1 MDLKSPQK
9 KLTTEED
16 RNRLDLLYHVSR
28 EVATAL
34 DLRTVLQR
42 VLYQAIQN
50 VGGERGSIVVLDD
63 AGKAVDSTIVFGQQ
77 HINEDTTQQLRDTVE
92 HGLAGWVLKN
102 RKPVLIANTS
112 QDKRWLHRPDDAKK
126 KTGSKS
132 ALCMPLL
139 ARDQLVGVLTLVHS
153 KPNAFSEEH
162 LELMQ
167 AIADQAGIAVLN
179 ARLYT
184 ESQRTARVMSA
195 LAESA
200 AIINTSLRLDDVLEH
215 ILNQTIQALQVETVA
230 LALFDPSNDELV
242 FRAATGQNANNILN
256 RRIPPGQGLA
266 NLVIKDGQGIVI
278 PDVSKDQRF
287 KNVDRFGG
295 IEMRAVA
302 MAPIQAPGNVIGV
315 LEAINPISGEFD
327 LDAMLVLT
335 GLGSLA
341 GTSIQNAQ
349 SFERMDSTH
358 QHYRELFEDSIDPI
372 LLTDW
377 DGKIIEANRQAIEF
391 SGYGNKKLH
400 EVSIDQLHDVNW
412 DMLGLRFDN
421 LKSYQTFSYDSI
433 LRTVIGR
440 PIPIQ
445 VNVRPVEFEDAV
457 VLQWIIHDISERK
470 ALDDLRNDLMSMV
483 YHDLRSPLAN
493 IISSLDM
500 LSVLISNDDD
510 EDVQSIMKVAFHST
524 TRIERMINT
533 LLDINKLESGQKIIT
548 QRVVHVE
555 NLVIDAT
562 KEVEQIA
569 DSRNQ
574 KLLAQFPE
582 NEKLDPVWIDEDM
595 ILRVLI
601 NLVENAAKFSPAE
614 GEITI
619 IAQAVDGQVK
629 VCVKDTGPAIPVGDH
644 ERIFNKFTRLRGK
657 DKLSG
662 MGIGLAFC
670 RLAVEG
676 HGGHIWVES
685 GQDKGNTFC
694 FILPVASK
702 EQQESSKGD

>member
-1 MDLKSPQK
+1 MEIKTPQGK
-9 KLTTEED
+9 PITEED
-16 RNRLDLLYHVSR
+16 RNRLELLYHVSR

-42 VLYQAIQN
+42 VLYEAIQN
-50 VGGERGSIVVLDD
+50 VGGERGSVVVLDD

-77 HINEDTTQQLRDTVE
+77 SFQEDTTQRLRDTVE

-102 RKPVLIANTS
+102 REPALISDTS
-112 QDKRWLHRPDDAKK
+112 QDERWLHRPEDSKK
-126 KTGSKS
+126 KTSAKS

-139 ARDQLVGVLTLVHS
+139 AREQLVGVLTLVHS
-153 KPNAFSEEH
+153 QPNAFGEEH

-184 ESQRTARVMSA
+184 ESQRKARVMSA

-200 AIINTSLRLDDVLEH
+200 ADINTSLRLDEVLQK
-215 ILNQTIQALQVETVA
+215 ILNQTIQAMQVETVA
-230 LALFDPSNDELV
+230 LALIDQTGGELV
-242 FRAATGQNANNILN
+242 FRAATGNNARNILN
-256 RRIPPGQGLA
+256 RRIPPGQGLSA
-266 NLVIKDGQGIVI
+266 LVSKDGRGLVI
-278 PDVSKDQRF
+278 PDVSKDQRV

-295 IEMRAVA
+295 IETRALA
-302 MAPIQAPGNVIGV
+302 MAPIKGQGKVIGI
-315 LEAINPISGEFD
+315 LEAINPVAGEFD
-327 LDAMLVLT
+327 QDALLVLT

-349 SFERMDSTH
+349 SFERIDSSH

-372 LLTDW
+372 LLTNW

-391 SGYGNKKLH
+391 SGYENKHLH
-400 EVSIDQLHDVNW
+400 VVSIDQLHDVNW
-412 DMLGLRFDN
+412 DMLGLGFDN
-421 LKSYQTFSYDSI
+421 LNSYKTFSYDSI
-433 LRTVIGR
+433 LRSVSGR

-500 LSVLISNDDD
+500 LSVLISDDAD

-533 LLDINKLESGQKIIT
+533 LLDINRLESGQEIVT
-548 QRVVHVE
+548 QKSVDVE
-555 NLVIDAT
+555 SLIVDAVR
-562 KEVEQIA
+562 EMEQIA

-574 KLLAQFPE
+574 KLNTQFPE
-582 NEKLDPVWIDEDM
+582 NEKLGPVWVDGEM

-601 NLVENAAKFSPAE
+601 NLLENATKFSPAN

-619 IAQAVDGQVK
+619 IAQAENGLVK
-629 VCVKDTGPAIPVGDH
+629 VFVQDSGPAIPAGDR

-657 DKLSG
+657 DTRSG
-662 MGIGLAFC
+662 MGIGLAYC

-676 HGGHIWVES
+676 HGGRIWVES
-685 GQDKGNTFC
+685 EKEKGNTFS
-694 FILPVASK
+694 FTLPVASE
-702 EQQESSKGD
+702 EQQASSKGD

>member
-1 MDLKSPQK
+1 MENNSTLGKPI
-9 KLTTEED
+9 TEED
-16 RNRLDLLYHVSR
+16 RTRLELLYHVSR

-42 VLYQAIQN
+42 VLYEAIQN
-50 VGGERGSIVVLDD
+50 VGGERGSIVVLND
-63 AGKAVDSTIVFGQQ
+63 AGKAIDSTIVYGQQ
-77 HINEDTTQQLRDTVE
+77 FQQNTTQQLRDTVE

-102 RKPVLIANTS
+102 RKPVLITDTS
-112 QDKRWLHRPDDAKK
+112 QDERWLHRPDDVKK
-126 KTGSKS
+126 KTGAKS
-132 ALCMPLL
+132 ALCVPLL
-139 ARDQLVGVLTLVHS
+139 VHEQLVGVLTLVHS
-153 KPNAFSEEH
+153 KPNAFGEEH

-184 ESQRTARVMSA
+184 ESQQKARVMSA

-200 AIINTSLRLDDVLEH
+200 AAINTSLRLDEVLQR

-230 LALFDPSNDELV
+230 LALIDPSSGELV
-242 FRAATGQNANNILN
+242 FPAATGHDAGNILN

-266 NLVIKDGQGIVI
+266 NLVIKDRQGVVV

-295 IEMRAVA
+295 VETRAVA
-302 MAPIQAPGNVIGV
+302 MAPIQAPGKVIGV
-315 LEAINPISGEFD
+315 LEAINPIAGEFD
-327 LDAMLVLT
+327 LDALLVLT

-341 GTSIQNAQ
+341 GASIQNAQ
-349 SFERMDSTH
+349 LFERMDSFH

-377 DGKIIEANRQAIEF
+377 EGKIIEANRQAIEF
-391 SGYGNKKLH
+391 SGYNNNKLH
-400 EVSIDQLHDVNW
+400 DVSIDKLHDVNW
-412 DMLGLRFDN
+412 NMTGLGFDN
-421 LKSYQTFSYDSI
+421 LQSYQTFSYDSI
-433 LRTVIGR
+433 LRTASGR

-445 VNVRPVEFEDAV
+445 VNVRPVEFENAV
-457 VLQWIIHDISERK
+457 LLQWIIHDISERK

-483 YHDLRSPLAN
+483 YHDLRAPLAN
-493 IISSLDM
+493 VISSLDM
-500 LSVLISNDDD
+500 LSGLINDGDD

-533 LLDINKLESGQKIIT
+533 LLDINRLESGQEIVN
-548 QRVVHVE
+548 QRAVDMAS
-555 NLVIDAT
+555 LVADAI
-562 KEVEQIA
+562 KEIEQLT

-574 KLLAQFPE
+574 KLIVQLPKE
-582 NEKLDPVWIDEDM
+582 EKLAPVWIDGEM

-601 NLVENAAKFSPAE
+601 NMLENAAKFSPAE
-614 GEITI
+614 GQITI
-619 IAQAVDGQVK
+619 HAHAEDTWIE
-629 VCVKDTGPAIPVGDH
+629 VCVQDTGPAIPVSEQ

-657 DKLSG
+657 SKLSG
-662 MGIGLAFC
+662 LGIGLAFC
-670 RLAVEG
+670 RLAIEG
-676 HGGHIWVES
+676 HGGRIWVES
-685 GQDKGNTFC
+685 KKDKGNTF
-694 FILPVASK
+694 FFTLPVASE

>member
-1 MDLKSPQK
+1 MENNSTQGKPI
-9 KLTTEED
+9 TEED
-16 RNRLDLLYHVSR
+16 RNRLELLYHVSR

-42 VLYQAIQN
+42 VLYEAIQN

-63 AGKAVDSTIVFGQQ
+63 AGKALDSTIVYGQHFQ
-77 HINEDTTQQLRDTVE
+77 QDTTQQLRDTVE

-102 RKPVLIANTS
+102 REPALITDTS
-112 QDKRWLHRPDDAKK
+112 QDERWLHRPDDAKK
-126 KTGSKS
+126 KTGAKS
-132 ALCMPLL
+132 AVCMPLL
-139 ARDQLVGVLTLVHS
+139 AREQLVGVLTLVHS
-153 KPNAFSEEH
+153 QPNAFGIEH

-184 ESQRTARVMSA
+184 ESQRKARVMSA

-200 AIINTSLRLDDVLEH
+200 ADINISLRLDDVLQR

-230 LALFDPSNDELV
+230 LALIDPTGGELV
-242 FRAATGQNANNILN
+242 FRAATGHNAGNILG
-256 RRIPPGQGLA
+256 RSIPPGQGLA
-266 NLVIKDGQGIVI
+266 SQVSKDGRGVVI

-302 MAPIQAPGNVIGV
+302 MAPIQAPGKVVGV
-315 LEAINPISGEFD
+315 LEAINPVAGEFD
-327 LDAMLVLT
+327 LDDLLVLT

-349 SFERMDSTH
+349 LFERMDSSH

-377 DGKIIEANRQAIEF
+377 EGKIIEANRQAIEF
-391 SGYGNKKLH
+391 SGYKNKNLH

-412 DMLGLRFDN
+412 SMTGLGFNN
-421 LKSYQTFSYDSI
+421 LKSYQTYSYDSM
-433 LRTVIGR
+433 LRTISGR
-440 PIPIQ
+440 AIPIQ
-445 VNVRPVEFEDAV
+445 VNVRPVEFENAIL
-457 VLQWIIHDISERK
+457 LQWIIHDISERK

-483 YHDLRSPLAN
+483 YHDLRAPLAN
-493 IISSLDM
+493 VISSLDM
-500 LSVLISNDDD
+500 LSGLINDGDDD
-510 EDVQSIMKVAFHST
+510 DVQSIIEVAFHST

-533 LLDINKLESGQKIIT
+533 LLDINRLESGQQIVT
-548 QRVVHVE
+548 QRAVDVE
-555 NLVIDAT
+555 SLVAEAI

-574 KLLAQFPE
+574 KLLAQLPE
-582 NEKLDPVWIDEDM
+582 EEKLAPVWVDGEM

-614 GEITI
+614 AQVTI
-619 IAQAVDGQVK
+619 SSQTEDAWIK
-629 VCVKDTGPAIPVGDH
+629 VSVQDTGPAIPVGDQ

-662 MGIGLAFC
+662 LGIGLAFC

-676 HGGHIWVES
+676 HGGRIWVES
-685 GQDKGNTFC
+685 EKDKGNTF
-694 FILPVASK
+694 FFTLPVASE
-702 EQQESSKGD
+702 EQQASSKGD